1 MMACNGDGNGSNDE
15 IAYDTK
21 TMMTQ
26 NKCEFLLTF
35 VFKEAAQE
43 SRAVVIGGG
52 APAAAAAVI
61 GGGAVV
67 TAGDDDDVVDVVDY
81 DNFCSGLPG

>member
-1 MMACNGDGNGSNDE
+1 MMAWNGDGNGSNDE

>member
-1 MMACNGDGNGSNDE
+1 MACNGDGNGSNDE

-26 NKCEFLLTF
+26 NKCEFLTF
-35 VFKEAAQE
+35 VFQEAAQE

-52 APAAAAAVI
+52 APAAVI

-67 TAGDDDDVVDVVDY
+67 TAGDDGDVVDVVDY

>member
-35 VFKEAAQE
+35 VFQEAAQE
-43 SRAVVIGGG
+43 SRAV
-52 APAAAAAVI
+52 VI

>member
-52 APAAAAAVI
+52 A
-61 GGGAVV
+61 VV

>member
-52 APAAAAAVI
+52 A
-61 GGGAVV
+61 VV
-67 TAGDDDDVVDVVDY
+67 TAGDDEDVVDVVDY